1 MNVAP
6 DGPGWVGEEG
16 GGASVVRGGRGGA
29 SVVGGG
35 GGVTLVDTKIL
46 NSNTFIIFITFPS
59 HAGACKVH
67 IAISM

>member
-1 MNVAP
+1 MYPSLESYVNVVP
-6 DGPGWVGEEG
+6 RVVVGG
-16 GGASVVRGGRGGA
+16 SSGASL
-29 SVVGGG
+29 VGGG